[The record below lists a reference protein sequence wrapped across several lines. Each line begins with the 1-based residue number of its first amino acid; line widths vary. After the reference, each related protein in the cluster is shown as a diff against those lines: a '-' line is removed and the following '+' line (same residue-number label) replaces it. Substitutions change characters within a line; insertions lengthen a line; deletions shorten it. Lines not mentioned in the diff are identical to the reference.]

1 MKSMRISTLIWLIS
15 EPMMN
20 KSSMLYTFISSLM
33 DCVGCEKCRLWGKL
47 QILGLGT
54 ALKIL
59 FSANGAGD
67 TGPAVELQ
75 RNEVIAL
82 INLLYRLSELVKLVH
97 ETYSAIDTSILNR
110 LGNYVGMIYGRIF
123 GRL

>member
-67 TGPAVELQ
+67 TGPAVEFQ